1 MQISHEFT
9 HYSNSTTVTLRVILI
24 NVDILKKKHLTNVD
38 KLGTLN
44 KLVYVW
50 KLIRNLNTL
59 LLTFSRLLFP
69 WLNSEFGLIIN

>member
-1 MQISHEFT
+1 MLISHEFT

-24 NVDILKKKHLTNVD
+24 NVDIFKKKHLTNVD

-69 WLNSEFGLIIN
+69 